1 MSAVEATAVPAP
13 IRSER
18 GSWLRRLLL
27 SEYLVLLLTALY
39 VAAMVP
45 LVPEIV
51 APDTWRDIL
60 GAMMPLL
67 IVAVGQAFVLIVSGI
82 DLSATSNLAISSV
95 LAAAV
100 MTLDGG
106 PMAWAPPWLA
116 IAAGIVVFVAVG
128 SALGSLNGACI
139 TRFSMPPFIVT
150 LTTMMFFSGLAIWV
164 TTLLTPDGSSIG
176 NLPSGFAFLG
186 QGRIA
191 FGMPFSVLIALA
203 VCLIAHVALSR
214 SLFGRWL
221 FAIGV
226 NSRAAEISG
235 VPVRRVVFW
244 AYVVCGAC
252 AGIAAILYTARLETG
267 SPVMGQRILLD
278 VVGAAVIGGVSL
290 FGGKGKVIWVVFGA
304 LFLTVVDKGLSLLG
318 AFPRLGVR
326 DQGRGDPRGCGHRRA
341 APALRAGLSAMLHLE
356 GLCKSFF
363 GVQVLFDVGLELK
376 PGRGPGPGR

>member
-1 MSAVEATAVPAP
+1 MSTVEATAAPAAVGA
-13 IRSER
+13 ER

-45 LVPEIV
+45 LAPEIV

-67 IVAVGQAFVLIVSGI
+67 IVAVGQAFVLIVAGI

-106 PMAWAPPWLA
+106 PLAWAPPWLA
-116 IAAGIVVFVAVG
+116 IAAGILVFIAVG
-128 SALGSLNGACI
+128 AALGSLNGACI

-176 NLPSGFAFLG
+176 NLPAGFAFLG

-191 FGMPFSVLIALA
+191 GLPFSLLIALV
-203 VCLIAHVALSR
+203 VCVTAHVALSR
-214 SLFGRWL
+214 SLYGRWL

-226 NSRAAEISG
+226 NPRAAEVSG

-244 AYVVCGAC
+244 AYVICGLC
-252 AGIAAILYTARLETG
+252 AGLAAVIYTARLETG
-267 SPVMGQRILLD
+267 TPVLGQRILLD

-318 AFPRLGVR
+318 LSLASMFAIKGGVILVAAIADAQRQRL
-326 DQGRGDPRGCGHRRA
+326 RRA
-341 APALRAGLSAMLHLE
+341 
-356 GLCKSFF
+356 
-363 GVQVLFDVGLELK
+363 
-376 PGRGPGPGR
+376 